1 MKETHETGG
10 VTRRSFIQRM
20 AATSAL
26 AMTGMAF
33 KTADAAYQKGERKV
47 KVGVIGCGSVSGSY
61 LPVMVESPVIELVS
75 ACDIIVSRAEDRA
88 NQFNI
93 PHVFPHIDKM
103 LAGPHF
109 DLLVNLTSMPAH
121 YPLNRQGLEAG
132 RHVWSEKPLAVR
144 YEDARQLLPLARKKN
159 VGLWAAP
166 ITVLSPQFE
175 FMARTLAGGK
185 LGRVTAAHAH
195 YGHEGHLWSAW
206 FFQKGGGSLY
216 DLGVYNVTSLTGL
229 LGPAKS
235 VVGMTSVCS
244 PVRTLTDGTDVKAEV
259 ADNDMLI
266 MDHGNGVLSHV
277 QSGYNYGSADGHS
290 GKTDQYTI
298 DFWGTEGDMHLCGYD
313 WGPHG
318 VDVTTLKEPRIRSAE
333 DPAGYR
339 WQNGGAYIA
348 ERIATGRQSL
358 VTAEHALHVLEVM
371 DACHESSRTGK
382 RIDIESTFKWPLFA

>member
-1 MKETHETGG
+1 V
-10 VTRRSFIQRM
+10 VTRRGFIQEVT
-20 AATSAL
+20 AAGAAL
-26 AMTGMAF
+26 GLASSLL
-33 KTADAAYQKGERKV
+33 AAAESQGKI

-61 LPVMVESPVIELVS
+61 LPVMVASPHIELVS
-75 ACDIIVSRAEDRA
+75 ACDIIVSRAEERA
-88 NQFNI
+88 KRFNI
-93 PHVFPHIDKM
+93 PNVFPHVDKM

-109 DLLVNLTSMPAH
+109 DLLVDLTSMPAH
-121 YPLNRQGLEAG
+121 YPINRKGLEAG
-132 RHVWSEKPLAVR
+132 RHVWSEKPLGVH
-144 YEDARQLLPLARKKN
+144 YQDAKQLLALAKKN
-159 VGLWAAP
+159 KVGLWAAP
-166 ITVLSPQFE
+166 ITVLSPQFK
-175 FMARTLAGGK
+175 FMAETLASGK

-229 LGPAKS
+229 LGPARS
-235 VVGMTSVCS
+235 VVGMTSICTAK
-244 PVRTLTDGTDVKAEV
+244 RTLTDNTEVKAEV

-266 MDHGNGVLSHV
+266 MEHANGVLSHV

-290 GKTDQYTI
+290 GRTDQYTI

-318 VDVTTLKEPRIRSAE
+318 VDVTTLKEPRSRFAE
-333 DPAGYR
+333 DTAGYR

-348 ERIATGRQSL
+348 ECIATGKASL

-371 DACHESSRTGK
+371 EACHESSRTGR
-382 RIDIESTFKWPLFA
+382 RIQIESTFKWPLFS

>member
-1 MKETHETGG
+1 MKEIHETAG
-10 VTRRSFIQRM
+10 VTRRGFMQRM
-20 AATSAL
+20 AAASAL
-26 AMTGMAF
+26 AMTGLALE
-33 KTADAAYQKGERKV
+33 KAGPAVRQDGRKI

-61 LPVMVESPVIELVS
+61 LPVMIESPYIELVS

-88 NQFNI
+88 NQFKI

-109 DLLVNLTSMPAH
+109 DLMVNLTSMPAH

-144 YEDARQLLPLARKKN
+144 YEDAKQLLPIARKKN

-175 FMARTLAGGK
+175 FMARTLASGK

-195 YGHEGHLWSAW
+195 YGHEGYLWSAW

-235 VVGMTSVCS
+235 VVGMTSICA
-244 PVRTLTDGTDVKAEV
+244 PVRTLTDGTKVKAEV
-259 ADNDMLI
+259 ADNEMLI

-290 GKTDQYTI
+290 GRTDQYTI

-318 VDVTTLKEPRIRSAE
+318 VDVTTLKEPRIRYAE
-333 DPAGYR
+333 DTAGYR

-348 ERIATGRQSL
+348 ERIATGRPSL

-371 DACHESSRTGK
+371 AACHKSSRTGK
-382 RIDIESTFKWPLFA
+382 RVDIESRFKWPLFS

>member
-1 MKETHETGG
+1 MSEIRMLDRRRFIKEAAG
-10 VTRRSFIQRM
+10 VGAVLGLAPSLL
-20 AATSAL
+20 AAAEP
-26 AMTGMAF
+26 
-33 KTADAAYQKGERKV
+33 KGKV

-61 LPVMVESPVIELVS
+61 LPVMVESPYIELVS

-88 NQFNI
+88 NQFKI

-144 YEDARQLLPLARKKN
+144 YEDAKQLLPLARKKN

-235 VVGMTSVCS
+235 VVGMTSVCT

-290 GKTDQYTI
+290 GRTDQYTI

-348 ERIATGRQSL
+348 ERIATGRPSL

-382 RIDIESTFKWPLFA
+382 RIDIESAFKWPLFA

>member
-1 MKETHETGG
+1 MKEKRKMD
-10 VTRRSFIQRM
+10 RRRFIKEAAGAGAILGLAPALLAQAGAQR
-20 AATSAL
+20 
-26 AMTGMAF
+26 
-33 KTADAAYQKGERKV
+33 KI

-61 LPVMVESPVIELVS
+61 LPVMTESPTIELVS

-88 NQFNI
+88 SQFKI
-93 PHVFPHIDKM
+93 PNVFPHIDKM

-121 YPLNRQGLEAG
+121 YPLNRKGLEAR
-132 RHVWSEKPLAVR
+132 RHVWSEKPLAIHYR
-144 YEDARQLLPLARKKN
+144 DAKTLLPLAKKMN

-175 FMARTLAGGK
+175 FMARTLASGK

-195 YGHEGHLWSAW
+195 YGHEGYLWSAW

-229 LGPAKS
+229 LGPAKA
-235 VVGMTSVCS
+235 VVGMTSICK
-244 PVRTLTDGTDVKAEV
+244 PVRTLTDGTEVKAEV
-259 ADNDMLI
+259 ADNEMLV

-290 GKTDQYTI
+290 GRTDQYTI

-318 VDVTTLKEPRIRSAE
+318 VDVTTLKEPRVRSVE

-348 ERIATGRQSL
+348 ERIATGRPSL

-371 DACHESSRTGK
+371 EACHESQRTGR
-382 RIDIESTFKWPLFA
+382 RIAIESAFKWPLFS

>member
-1 MKETHETGG
+1 MKENHETAG
-10 VTRRSFIQRM
+10 VTRRGFMQRM
-20 AATSAL
+20 AAASAL
-26 AMTGMAF
+26 AMTGLALE
-33 KTADAAYQKGERKV
+33 KAGPAVRQDGRKI

-61 LPVMVESPVIELVS
+61 LPVMIESPFIELVS

-88 NQFNI
+88 KQFKI

-109 DLLVNLTSMPAH
+109 DLMVNLTSMPAH

-144 YEDARQLLPLARKKN
+144 YEDAKQLLPIARKKN

-175 FMARTLAGGK
+175 FMARTLASGK
-185 LGRVTAAHAH
+185 LGMVTAAHAH

-235 VVGMTSVCS
+235 VVGMTSICT
-244 PVRTLTDGTDVKAEV
+244 PVRTLTDGTEVRAEV
-259 ADNDMLI
+259 ADNEMLI
-266 MDHGNGVLSHV
+266 MDHGNGVLSHI

-290 GKTDQYTI
+290 GRTDQYTI

-318 VDVTTLKEPRIRSAE
+318 VDVTTLKEPRVRSAE
-333 DPAGYR
+333 DAAGYR

-348 ERIATGRQSL
+348 ERIATGKPSL

-371 DACHESSRTGK
+371 AACHKSSRTGK
-382 RIDIESTFKWPLFA
+382 RVDIESRFKWPLFS

>member
-1 MKETHETGG
+1 MLN
-10 VTRRSFIQRM
+10 RRRFIEEM
-20 AATSAL
+20 AGAGAVLGL
-26 AMTGMAF
+26 APGLL
-33 KTADAAYQKGERKV
+33 AASEPQGKV

-61 LPVMVESPVIELVS
+61 LPDMAESPYIELVS

-88 NQFNI
+88 SQFNI
-93 PHVFPHIDKM
+93 PHVFPHIDRM

-144 YEDARQLLPLARKKN
+144 YEDAKQLLPLARKKN

-229 LGPAKS
+229 LGPARS
-235 VVGMTSVCS
+235 VVGMTSVCT

-266 MDHGNGVLSHV
+266 MDHGDGVLSHV

-290 GKTDQYTI
+290 GRTDQYTI

-318 VDVTTLKEPRIRSAE
+318 VDVTTLKEPRIRSVE

-348 ERIATGRQSL
+348 ECIATGKPSL